1 MQNDNEIL
9 NEKKTKMNIQN
20 HKLTKGFR
28 KSCKLKLFDP
38 VESQRITE
46 N

>member
-20 HKLTKGFR
+20 QKLTKGFR
-28 KSCKLKLFDP
+28 RSYKLNLFGS
-38 VESQRITE
+38 VESQRIIE